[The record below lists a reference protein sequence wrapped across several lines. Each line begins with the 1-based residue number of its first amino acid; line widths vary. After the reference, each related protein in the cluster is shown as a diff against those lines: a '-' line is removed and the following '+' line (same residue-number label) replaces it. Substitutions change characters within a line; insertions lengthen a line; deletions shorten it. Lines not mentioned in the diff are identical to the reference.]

1 RAHLTGEELD
11 LTTAVAALERTGP
24 VVVEERRRALHAA
37 VEVGVGVGPRVAL
50 LERRLLTLRGAA
62 LEPADEPR
70 QVGPAEQRH
79 HERDEPHDADAS
91 AHRDAALGTA
101 AHAAPADVGVV
112 VERHGSTLVRRRACG
127 EISGVPDAASG

>member
-1 RAHLTGEELD
+1 RPAARAEAIAQLGEEARVDEDRLVGGAVERPDRARGRTARRAQLTGEELD
-11 LTTAVAALERTGP
+11 LTTALAALERTGP
-24 VVVEERRRALHAA
+24 VVVEDRRRALHAA

-91 AHRDAALGTA
+91 AHRDAA
-101 AHAAPADVGVV
+101 
-112 VERHGSTLVRRRACG
+112 
-127 EISGVPDAASG
+127 